1 MMFLGTAG
9 KVGCMSE
16 RLKKTVKL
24 VRRGKLGTDERGANV
39 WTGEVEPCELELVST
54 AELQRIIES
63 TDESGKASLE
73 EAAAGKD
80 GVLAHDVT
88 NDRFEIIDEED
99 LKAALEGTETE
110 SAETRTA
117 DVVYEP
123 VDSSASIEELSL
135 VSTMALRR
143 ILGGE
148 DAAGPADDDPQID
161 DTGFDPY
168 NSG

>member
-1 MMFLGTAG
+1 MN
-9 KVGCMSE
+9 E

-54 AELQRIIES
+54 TELQRIIES
-63 TDESGKASLE
+63 TDDRSKTALK

-80 GVLAHDVT
+80 GVLAHDVA

-99 LKAALEGTETE
+99 LKAALESTTAEP
-110 SAETRTA
+110 AETRTA

-123 VDSSASIEELSL
+123 VSGSASMEELSL

-143 ILGGE
+143 MLDQ
-148 DAAGPADDDPQID
+148 DADSEAGDETPEID
-161 DTGFDPY
+161 DKGFDPY

>member
-1 MMFLGTAG
+1 MMSIGLVD
-9 KVGCMSE
+9 KVSRMSE

-54 AELQRIIES
+54 MELQRIIQS
-63 TDESGKASLE
+63 TDERSKASLK
-73 EAAAGKD
+73 EAAAGKE

-88 NDRFEIIDEED
+88 NDRFEVIDEED
-99 LKAALEGTETE
+99 LKAALESAATEPSE
-110 SAETRTA
+110 ARTA

-123 VDSSASIEELSL
+123 VDDGVNIDELSL

-143 ILGGE
+143 MLGDE
-148 DAAGPADDDPQID
+148 DPAEAESDDLEID
-161 DTGFDPY
+161 DKGFDPY